1 MNILITF
8 LGILIFIGLILTIF
22 KGVSLHTFFNWEA
35 IIIIFGGTACGLL
48 LSYPVERLK
57 DSIQSIKKAFTTYY
71 DRDTTIE
78 NILTIS
84 RMYRKSEIKSLERLA
99 GCMENGFLKLGV
111 YLLINNHKPHDIKTI
126 LEREMNNRI
135 ISLHSNQNVLRTGA
149 RLAPSLG
156 LAGTVISLIKMFSNM
171 TTIEAMMPMMAV
183 ALMSTFYGV
192 IFSNLLFMPL
202 SVKIK
207 DMSDEEETEM
217 LSIIEGILSI
227 SNGEHTLKIE
237 ERLRNDWINNDE
249 NTLVQASHLSTA
261 TAKGRL

>member
-1 MNILITF
+1 MNILVTF
-8 LGILIFIGLILTIF
+8 LGIVIVLGMLLTIF
-22 KGVSLHTFFNWEA
+22 KGVSFTTFFNWEA

-48 LSYPVERLK
+48 ISYPVDRLK
-57 DSIQSIKKAFTTYY
+57 DTIQSLKKAFSFHS
-71 DRDTTIE
+71 DKDTTIE

-84 RMYRKSEIKSLERLA
+84 RLYRKSEIKSLERLA
-99 GCMENGFLKLGV
+99 TFMENGFLKLGV

-126 LEREMNNRI
+126 LEREMNTRI
-135 ISLHSNQNVLRTGA
+135 ISLHSNQNVLKTGA

-207 DMSDEEETEM
+207 DMCDAEEAEM
-217 LSIIEGILSI
+217 LLILEGIMSI

-237 ERLRNDWINNDE
+237 ERLRNDWINVEE
-249 NTLVQASHLSTA
+249 NTVLQSSHLRTA
-261 TAKGRL
+261 DVKGRG

>member
-1 MNILITF
+1 MNVIITI
-8 LGILIFIGLILTIF
+8 LGILIVIGLLLTIF
-22 KGVSLHTFFNWEA
+22 KGVSLSTFFNWEA

-48 LSYPVERLK
+48 LSYPIERLK
-57 DSIQSIKKAFTTYY
+57 DTISTLKKAFNTHN

-84 RMYRKSEIKSLERLA
+84 RLYRKSEIKSLERLA
-99 GCMENGFLKLGV
+99 GCMDNGFLKLSV
-111 YLLINNHKPHDIKTI
+111 YLLINNHKTQDIKTI
-126 LEREMNNRI
+126 LEREMNTRI
-135 ISLHSNQNVLRTGA
+135 ISLHSNQNVLKTGA

-207 DMSDEEETEM
+207 DMADAEEAEM
-217 LSIIEGILSI
+217 LTIIEGIVSI
-227 SNGEHTLKIE
+227 ANGEHTLKIE
-237 ERLRNDWINNDE
+237 ERLRNDWINGEEQN
-249 NTLVQASHLSTA
+249 LAVSSHLSTA
-261 TAKGRL
+261 VAKGRL